1 MAEILEKDVLTVGG
15 KQPQFIGVRLG
26 EFVLRP
32 DSDSGTRPSALRVEG
47 QKTTLMVEGGE
58 MPLRVKLHSEGI
70 SYRGFQGRL
79 TDNQRALLAELASDL
94 HGRIWPDAGE
104 TLLRRI
110 VALGEDKLLK
120 AFRNLFKGV
129 EETMRRVEF
138 FSSVPLLGQRL
149 VDNLYP
155 CNN

>member
-1 MAEILEKDVLTVGG
+1 MAEIMKQDVLTVGG
-15 KQPQFIGVRLG
+15 RQPQFIGVRLG
-26 EFVLRP
+26 EFTLRP

-47 QKTTLMVEGGE
+47 PKTTLMVEGGE

-79 TDNQRALLAELASDL
+79 TDNQRALLTELASDL

-110 VALGEDKLLK
+110 VALGEDKLLE

-129 EETMRRVEF
+129 EGTMRRVEF
-138 FSSVPLLGQRL
+138 FSSVPFLGQKL
-149 VDNLYP
+149 ADSMYP
-155 CNN
+155 FNN